1 MNALSAQSDR
11 IAMLIT
17 EREVEMPSVRPPAVA
32 GTFYPADRRQ
42 LKAMIQGF
50 LQNSD
55 GSGPMPK
62 AIIAPHAGYIYSGPV
77 AASVYRRLQ
86 PGRSTLTRVVL
97 IGPSHRVGFRGL
109 AVSSADSF
117 ATPLGEIPLDRDEI
131 ERILSLPFV
140 QVLDKAHALE
150 HSLEVHLPF
159 LQEALDRFSLI
170 PIVVGDAEP
179 AEVAEVIDLLWDGD
193 ETVIVISSDLSHYH
207 DYATARRMDRATS
220 DAIEALQPE
229 RIGFHDAC
237 GRLPVGGLLLET
249 RKRGLHAETIDLRN
263 SGDTAGSKDSVVGYG
278 AYVVV

>member
-1 MNALSAQSDR
+1 
-11 IAMLIT
+11 
-17 EREVEMPSVRPPAVA
+17 MPSVRPPAVA

-55 GSGPMPK
+55 GSGPIPK

-77 AASVYRRLQ
+77 AASGYRRLQ

-249 RKRGLHAETIDLRN
+249 RKRGLRAETIDLRN